1 MLDPKLCQ
9 QFSVQIPSHNKQLKT
24 KHVHYTHA
32 WMPLKA
38 QRNTSG
44 FQYSLLVNNWQT
56 CQRGDTPTL
65 WWHRLYQR
73 GGMPTLWWRGDTP
86 TLWQWGDMPT
96 LWWQVIPRWH
106 THFMMPTRWHSHF
119 MMTTRWHA
127 HFMMTMRWHA
137 HFMMTTRW
145 HTHFM
150 MTQVICLVKSAQ
162 ERAGRLE

>member
-73 GGMPTLWWRGDTP
+73 GDTP
-86 TLWQWGDMPT
+86 TLWWQGDTPT
-96 LWWQVIPRWH
+96 
-106 THFMMPTRWHSHF
+106 T
-119 MMTTRWHA
+119 
-127 HFMMTMRWHA
+127 TMRWHA
-137 HFMMTTRW
+137 HFMMTGYTEVTHPLYDANEVTLPLYDDNKVTRPLYDD
-145 HTHFM
+145 TGYMFG
-150 MTQVICLVKSAQ
+150 Q
-162 ERAGRLE
+162 ECTRTGRATRVRACNSNRSL